1 MTLHL
6 TASHLKE
13 LYKNNYTVDMIVLL
27 QLCHEDADLNFL
39 CENSKLNALYAT
51 LERKGLLASGG
62 ITQVGRELLNSLSKS
77 EDEVKIVK
85 KRVKDDSFDR
95 WWAKYPG
102 TDSFEYNGKKFSG
115 TRALRVKK
123 EDCKAKIHKIILEAE
138 YTIDD
143 LIGALEIELSQKKEN
158 SFKTGQNK
166 LSYLQNS
173 LTYLNQKTYEPYIE
187 LYKAGHKIK
196 EEQKYVGGVEV

>member
-1 MTLHL
+1 M
-6 TASHLKE
+6 
-13 LYKNNYTVDMIVLL
+13 KNHSVIAVVFTKNRQEVLL
-27 QLCHEDADLNFL
+27 IKRRDVPVWVLP
-39 CENSKLNALYAT
+39 
-51 LERKGLLASGG
+51 GGG
-62 ITQVGRELLNSLSKS
+62 IEKDETALGAIIREVKEESGF
-77 EDEVKIVK
+77 EVKIVK